1 MSDDKSRVLIVDDSP
16 DDIHFVLENLKDEY
30 AVIVA
35 TSGEQALEMVVA
47 EARPDVVLMDV
58 EMPGMNGYETCS
70 LIKSSPD
77 TADIPVI
84 FLSAHDTIEQ
94 KLAGFDAGGGDYL
107 IKPVSPGELLKKV
120 KIASDQHKMFV
131 ALQAEKKM
139 AFDTA
144 MTAMSST
151 GELGVCLEFLRKS
164 FTVEK
169 QSELADLLIESMR
182 SYSLECSVQL
192 RLANEVLNFGSQ
204 GVVSP
209 LAQELLSRLKD
220 QGRIMEHGQRLI
232 LNFGAVSMLV
242 NNMPLDNPD
251 VCGRIRDNVA
261 ILMEG
266 AESKLHE
273 LEIVQKDRAMKQQLQ
288 QLVVESNAALQDVDQ
303 LQQKQKAAS
312 VAIMD
317 ELLGKLERSFFQM
330 GLTEEQEEMLLG
342 LTRDGIEKSLQNQDS
357 GAEVDAQLNKIT
369 QNLRRFSEM

>member
-1 MSDDKSRVLIVDDSP
+1 MSDDKSRVLIVDDST

-35 TSGEQALEMVVA
+35 TSGEQALEMVVGD
-47 EARPDVVLMDV
+47 ARPDVVLMDV
-58 EMPGMNGYETCS
+58 EMPGMDGYETCA

-77 TADIPVI
+77 TEDIPVI
-84 FLSAHDTIEQ
+84 FLSAHDTVEQ

-107 IKPVSPGELLKKV
+107 IKPVSPAELLKKV
-120 KIASDQHKMFV
+120 NIATEQHKQFI

-164 FTVEK
+164 FTVTT
-169 QSELADLLIESMR
+169 QGELAELLVESMR
-182 SYSLECSVQL
+182 NYSLECSVQF
-192 RLANEVLNFGSQ
+192 RTTNEVVHVGSQ

-209 LAQELLSRLKD
+209 LAQELLSRLQD
-220 QGRIMEHGQRLI
+220 QGRIMEHGKRLI
-232 LNFGAVSMLV
+232 LNFGPVSMLV
-242 NNMPLDNPD
+242 NNMPLDDPD

-266 AESKLHE
+266 AEAKLHE
-273 LEIVQKDRAMKQQLQ
+273 LEMEAHDREMKLQLQ
-288 QLVVESNAALQDVDQ
+288 QLVAESNQALEGVEE
-303 LQQKQKAAS
+303 QQKKQKETS

-317 ELLGKLERSFFQM
+317 EMLGALEESFFKM

-342 LTRDGIEKSLQNQDS
+342 ITRDGIEKSLQNQDS
-357 GAEVDAQLNKIT
+357 GAEVDAQLHKIT
-369 QNLRRFSEM
+369 ENLRRFAGM